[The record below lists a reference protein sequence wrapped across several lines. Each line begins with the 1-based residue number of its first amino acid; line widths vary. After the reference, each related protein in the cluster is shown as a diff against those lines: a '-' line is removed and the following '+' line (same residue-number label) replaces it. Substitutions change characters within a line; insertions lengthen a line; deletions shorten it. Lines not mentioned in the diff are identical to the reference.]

1 MRKSKKRENLNQYF
15 NVGMKQTIPD
25 IIRENEDLRKVLLAQ
40 EGGIMKYL
48 AEHLDIRGSELFKK
62 YQDQCD
68 EDYFESQEW
77 NMSMTLPRDE
87 MRRIALSS
95 KHLEDELS
103 YLVQLKTAMDG
114 IPSEIINFVD
124 GYLRYAYLECRKRRY
139 PNGVTCEELYDEV
152 MGIYRPGGLANDC
165 MKIVIMEHRSQGKMK
180 ETLWIRNTMFYIR
193 MYSWVLSDLQIESKL
208 RQAVSKKLEG
218 KTQEECRHIAVTMMK
233 EVKDFTRM
241 IYSDCL
247 TTVNYCDGN
256 GDVVVDKEWLRDVA
270 KEGVLRELNKKKK
283 SARFYFSDFVY
294 LLMTIGHIWA
304 AQMLVHGI
312 DMHELETETGCI
324 LNPAEKEDLY
334 YYVDN
339 LPGDNG
345 LSKRYVVDEDHA
357 RELLSKIHKLC
368 NPPEELLTDEAH
380 VYWKQL
386 RENRFIVTNGYALAK
401 DVSPYDATF
410 IADHFSD
417 NLKIKNKWKVFE
429 ALWGIKH
436 MAQKLGDIR
445 KGTASVPHQKKIN
458 EIFGVIPKKLEKL

>member
-1 MRKSKKRENLNQYF
+1 
-15 NVGMKQTIPD
+15 MKQTLPNYIKQN
-25 IIRENEDLRKVLLAQ
+25 ENLRQVLLAQ
-40 EGGIMKYL
+40 NGGIMKYL

-68 EDYFESQEW
+68 ECFFESNEW
-77 NMSMTLPRDE
+77 DIGMTLPRDE
-87 MRRIALSS
+87 MRRRALDC
-95 KHLEDELS
+95 KHLEEELS
-103 YLVQLKTAMDG
+103 YLTELKTSMDG
-114 IPSEIINFVD
+114 MPSEIIGEVNTLVEK
-124 GYLRYAYLECRKRRY
+124 YLTYAYNECRKRRY
-139 PNGVTCEELYDEV
+139 PNGITSEELYDEV
-152 MGIYRPGGLANDC
+152 MGIYHLGGLADDC
-165 MKIVIMEHRSQGKMK
+165 MKIVIKKHHSQGMLK
-180 ETLWIRNTMFYIR
+180 ETPWMRNTMFYIR
-193 MYSWVLSDLQIESKL
+193 MYSGVLSGLRIEPTL
-208 RQAVSKKLEG
+208 RQAVVQKLEG
-218 KTQEECRHIAVTMMK
+218 KTPEECRHIAVTMMK
-233 EVKDFTRM
+233 EVKEFSRM

-247 TTVNYCDGN
+247 TTINYCDGN

-270 KEGVLRELNKKKK
+270 KEGALRELNKNEK
-283 SARFYFSDFVY
+283 SENFYFSDFVY

-357 RELLSKIHKLC
+357 RKLLSKIHKPC

-429 ALWGIKH
+429 ALWGLSH

-458 EIFGVIPKKLEKL
+458 EIFGVIPPKLEKL